1 MAAARLRTFDGWAL
15 NPFDW
20 RHDMHSSPLAG
31 SVAWRRIASPLIAA
45 TLLTAAVFLLPAP
58 GVGHQAQAS
67 AGHVAP
73 VAVR

>member
-1 MAAARLRTFDGWAL
+1 
-15 NPFDW
+15 
-20 RHDMHSSPLAG
+20 MHSSLLAS
-31 SVAWRRIASPLIAA
+31 SVAWRRIASPLVAA

-58 GVGHQAQAS
+58 GAGHQAQAS